1 MICAWNSLLDLL
13 PPWLRKDTNRYEKDS
28 LLELRLRINSPPLFV
43 LQNKRE
49 WLGQNIEADDISY
62 CINIA
67 SRYSPWAAA
76 TLAKGFLTAPGGH
89 RIGVCGETIL
99 KNGEI
104 TGFRNIRS
112 LCIRIAKDIPGIAD
126 SIQTDARSILIIGAP
141 GWGKTTLLRD
151 LIRKISQR
159 ETICVVDERGE
170 LFPEQVSGCAMI
182 DILTGCAKQ
191 NGVEM
196 ALRTM
201 SPDRIA
207 LDEITA
213 SEDADALIHMIGCG
227 VGILATAHATS
238 IDDLIDRPIYKKLW
252 NTHIFD
258 SIVILH
264 PDKSYHVERIPL

>member
-67 SRYSPWAAA
+67 SRYSPWATA
-76 TLAKGFLTAPGGH
+76 TLAQGFLTGPGGH

-104 TGFRNIRS
+104 TGFRKIQS

-170 LFPEQVSGCAMI
+170 LFPEQVLECTKI
-182 DILTGCAKQ
+182 DILTGCAKL
-191 NGVEM
+191 NGIEI

-201 SPDRIA
+201 GPDRIA

-213 SEDADALIHMIGCG
+213 SEDADALIHMLGCG

-238 IDDLIDRPIYKKLW
+238 IDDLIARPIYKKLW
-252 NTHIFD
+252 NAHIFD